1 MFSSPYYAVNVLT
14 NIASPHQEAAPSL
27 RQIRFRHFIASGGYA
42 EFSDFL
48 VFYRWSC
55 IVIAAMMYV
64 VVVILLRK
72 RFIKTS
78 RAFVPSMSKMQSNKI
93 MRSNVT
99 MVTDQLSHILRAAS

>member
-1 MFSSPYYAVNVLT
+1 
-14 NIASPHQEAAPSL
+14 
-27 RQIRFRHFIASGGYA
+27 
-42 EFSDFL
+42 
-48 VFYRWSC
+48 
-55 IVIAAMMYV
+55 MMYV

-99 MVTDQLSHILRAAS
+99 MGMTTISAVLLLLIPDVMIYFNWPISDSSGKLFLYLLILNKTLINFLIFFVRHRELRGIFVATGSSVMQPHA